1 MVQQARAG
9 SGESSIAARRP
20 KAMRNDLTRILCIDD
35 NSESLELMSMALGS
49 FSTDTATTNRE
60 GLAMA
65 RRGGYSLFIIDYYM
79 PDGNGDQ
86 FCRDLRKFDRDT
98 PVLFVSGSDD
108 FSARDA
114 RSIGA
119 QGMIKKC
126 HLDFVDELRQQ
137 ANQLTANH

>member
-1 MVQQARAG
+1 
-9 SGESSIAARRP
+9 
-20 KAMRNDLTRILCIDD
+20 
-35 NSESLELMSMALGS
+35 MALGS

-86 FCRDLRKFDRDT
+86 LCRELRKFDSET

>member
-1 MVQQARAG
+1 
-9 SGESSIAARRP
+9 
-20 KAMRNDLTRILCIDD
+20 MRNDHAVRILCIDD
-35 NSESLELMSMALGS
+35 SSESLDLMSMVLRS
-49 FSTDTATTNRE
+49 FDTDTATTNRE

-65 RRGGYSLFIIDYYM
+65 RLGGYSLFIIDYHM

-86 FCRDLRKFDRDT
+86 LCRDLRKFDSET

-108 FSARDA
+108 FSARDT